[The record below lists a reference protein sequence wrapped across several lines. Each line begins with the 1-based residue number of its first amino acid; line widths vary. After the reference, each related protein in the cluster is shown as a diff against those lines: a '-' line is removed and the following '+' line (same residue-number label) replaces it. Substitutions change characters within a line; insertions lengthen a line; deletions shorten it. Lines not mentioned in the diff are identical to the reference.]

1 LFTIKL
7 TATAAAA
14 TIGGYTAGTAA
25 NVDEVALNCSIDL
38 ALVTFDTNTLI
49 LAHTHTHTLADIL
62 VEISHYCCHAKS
74 HTKFGKMRKFI
85 GNLID
90 FIYLL

>member
-49 LAHTHTHTLADIL
+49 LARTHTPTHTRWQTYLWKYLIIVAMPSRIPSLVRCVSLLAI
-62 VEISHYCCHAKS
+62 
-74 HTKFGKMRKFI
+74 
-85 GNLID
+85 
-90 FIYLL
+90 